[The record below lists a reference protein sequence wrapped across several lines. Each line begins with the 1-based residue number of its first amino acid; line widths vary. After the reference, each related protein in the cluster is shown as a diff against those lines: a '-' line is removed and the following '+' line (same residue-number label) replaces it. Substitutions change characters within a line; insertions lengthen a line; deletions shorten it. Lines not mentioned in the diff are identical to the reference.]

1 MRFDI
6 MDATGHSTETYGAE
20 KMDIE
25 KAMARFAELTGKG
38 YKAVAPGKNGTE
50 GTIVKSFDPT
60 QENVLF
66 VPQLIGG

>member
-6 MDATGHSTETYGAE
+6 MDKTGHSTETYGAE

-38 YKAVAPGKNGTE
+38 YKAVAKGENGE
-50 GTIVKSFDPT
+50 PGTILKSFDAT
-60 QENVLF
+60 AEDVLF
-66 VPQLIGG
+66 VPQLMGG